1 MWFVWLVLG
10 AFCLFLLAVNTV
22 GVIILCLSVG
32 AVLTTG
38 NWFFALGAVL
48 GLWLMMISE

>member
-1 MWFVWLVLG
+1 MWFLWLVLG
-10 AFCLFLLAVNTV
+10 GFCIFLLAVNTL
-22 GVIILCLSVG
+22 GVVIFCLSVG

-38 NWFFALGAVL
+38 NWLFGLGALL